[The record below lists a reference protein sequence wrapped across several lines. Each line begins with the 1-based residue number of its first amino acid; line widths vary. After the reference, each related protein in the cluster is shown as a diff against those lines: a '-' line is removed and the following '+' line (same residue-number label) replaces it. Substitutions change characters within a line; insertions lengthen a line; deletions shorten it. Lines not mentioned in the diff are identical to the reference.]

1 MSFKSFYCP
10 ITPES
15 LDRLCYNFQDIFLR
29 MISLFLWYCS
39 QIRFGLCIQMDS
51 KSIKQNETI
60 LLCISLIYFFR
71 DSTEINSV
79 KLKIIFVLCINLIYL
94 YRDSSEITSVYTMFN
109 LYRDSIEINSVNH
122 RIWSMHLFN
131 LPIQIDTDIFSINQI

>member
-1 MSFKSFYCP
+1 
-10 ITPES
+10 
-15 LDRLCYNFQDIFLR
+15 
-29 MISLFLWYCS
+29 
-39 QIRFGLCIQMDS
+39 MDS

-131 LPIQIDTDIFSINQI
+131 LPI